1 MLGQCRIRMKERDEI
16 GRAVFA
22 VMQIDEPL
30 VEDDADRRLAISERD
45 DPDPVAESGVVIRGQ
60 TARADVARGEITGT
74 RRDVV
79 DVPDAVPP
87 APDRGDRMLV
97 IALDEIE
104 APPEE
109 VDASRRI
116 EEPAAAELANFVTDF
131 DRQLVVEVVQLDV
144 ARFRGTQQLRTFIDG
159 GLEQVLVERVATQLK
174 RRHRTAKESATFRR
188 IRVTRDF

>member
-60 TARADVARGEITGT
+60 TARADVARGKITGT
-74 RRDVV
+74 RRDVI

-87 APDRGDRMLV
+87 APDRCDRMLV
-97 IALDEIE
+97 IALDQIQ

-109 VDASRRI
+109 VDAAGGI
-116 EEPAAAELANFVTDF
+116 EKPSAAELA
-131 DRQLVVEVVQLDV
+131 DV
-144 ARFRGTQQLRTFIDG
+144 ITNL
-159 GLEQVLVERVATQLK
+159 
-174 RRHRTAKESATFRR
+174 
-188 IRVTRDF
+188 